1 MSTSSKPTVKAL
13 DEGQLDLMWQFLQM
27 GRQKS
32 DIPALKEH
40 LDQLRQAMI
49 QKTAGQRRDD
59 PKSYVPLED
68 VGTIV
73 NCIVIETMCL
83 YLSGDLDKLEAL
95 VEGAVEKATPAW
107 IPTSERLPEAGGTY
121 LCVWQGKTVDTGFFC
136 NGHFRLY
143 GEIKDHLIT
152 HWMPLPELPSVN
164 GKETE
169 HDPEREG

>member
-73 NCIVIETMCL
+73 NCIVIEAMCL

-95 VEGAVEKATPAW
+95 LTHEETTK
-107 IPTSERLPEAGGTY
+107 GGK
-121 LCVWQGKTVDTGFFC
+121 VHDT
-136 NGHFRLY
+136 
-143 GEIKDHLIT
+143 
-152 HWMPLPELPSVN
+152 
-164 GKETE
+164 
-169 HDPEREG
+169 EREG